1 MLTKKIFFI
10 LLFSLTTNIYSQSNE
25 VKELQSEIDNW
36 KNYSFN
42 QYVYDSDRNQI
53 FDRNNF
59 LDFRSIFLLLSRK
72 KL

>member
-53 FDRNNF
+53 FDRNKNIGIISG
-59 LDFRSIFLLLSRK
+59 SIFQMEFLQ
-72 KL
+72 